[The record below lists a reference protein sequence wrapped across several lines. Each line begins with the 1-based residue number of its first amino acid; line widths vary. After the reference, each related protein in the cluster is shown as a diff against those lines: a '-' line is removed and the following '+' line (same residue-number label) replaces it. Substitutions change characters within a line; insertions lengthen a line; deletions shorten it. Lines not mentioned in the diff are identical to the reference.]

1 MKQKE
6 EKINLTRIKMK
17 NIFKLTF
24 GIITIMGLL
33 SACHDLDIPVESAL
47 TPEAY
52 PTTQAQFNSVM
63 GPIYTQLRSDFAT
76 GYWQLQSHSTDE
88 SIQPAYGGNW
98 FDGGRFMQLHTH
110 NWDKD
115 NALLNGNWNYFS
127 NLVGVSNQIIY
138 ILRTAPEGAAKRQSI
153 AEMKTMRSFAYFLM
167 MDVFGNI
174 PIDTVY
180 GSKELKSNTKR
191 EQVFSFLE
199 SELKNAIPNLS
210 KSSGSIMYGKPN
222 RYVAYALLA
231 KMYLNAE
238 VYTGTPRWNDAVA
251 ACDSVIKAG
260 GGKLYAFEPRSSY
273 LKMFYPQNG
282 PANKEFI
289 FTIPYDAATSNG
301 YMFYARYD
309 LNRNL
314 GIRYLY
320 SGSTPGTNV
329 DPIMNQT
336 TGNGLVNSKPSG
348 PRMTLPEYFAYF
360 DDAADI
366 RNQQWISGKQY
377 WANGNPI
384 MVKTTKKGYDQFY
397 TGTDGGDVYT
407 YHLELSSDIKLRQ
420 NPAVFDCGNDEIA
433 WNQGVRN
440 IKFFPDYTNT
450 INRNQNNDVPLFRYS
465 DVVLM
470 KAEAILRGATAT
482 NGQTALSLV
491 NSLRANR
498 TTSPEWTEVSLD
510 KLYAER
516 ARELAWETWRRNDMI
531 RFGKFEG
538 TWGFKTNKDTYRRIF
553 PIPTG
558 AMVVNP
564 KLTQNPGY

>member
-1 MKQKE
+1 MIQKG
-6 EKINLTRIKMK
+6 EKLIKTRIHMK
-17 NIFKLTF
+17 NILKLIF
-24 GIITIMGLL
+24 GILTVTVML

-47 TPEAY
+47 TPEVY

-76 GYWQLQSHSTDE
+76 GYWQLQSHSSDE
-88 SIQPAYGGNW
+88 SMQPAYGGNW
-98 FDGGRFMQLHTH
+98 FDGGRFMQLHMHT
-110 NWDKD
+110 WDKD
-115 NALLNGNWNYFS
+115 NALVNGNWNYLS
-127 NLVGVSNQIIY
+127 NLVGISNQIIY

-153 AEMKTMRSFAYFLM
+153 AEMKTMRSLAYFLM
-167 MDVFGNI
+167 MDLFGNV

-180 GSKELKSNTKR
+180 GSKELQPNTSR
-191 EQVFSFLE
+191 AQVFSFLE
-199 SELKNAIPNLS
+199 SELKTAIPNLS
-210 KSSGSIMYGKPN
+210 TTSGAAMYGKPN
-222 RYVAYALLA
+222 RYVAYTILA
-231 KMYLNAE
+231 KMYLNAQ
-238 VYTGTPRWNDAVA
+238 VYTGSAKWNEAIS
-251 ACDSVIKAG
+251 ACDSIIKAG
-260 GGKLYAFEPRSSY
+260 GGKLYSFEQRSTY
-273 LKMFYPQNG
+273 LNMFYPTNG

-336 TGNGLVNSKPSG
+336 TGNGLVNTKPSG

-360 DDAADI
+360 DDANDI
-366 RNQQWISGKQY
+366 RNKQWLSGKQY

-397 TGTDGGDVYT
+397 TGADGGDSYT
-407 YHLELSSDIKLRQ
+407 YHLELSPDVKLRQ

-433 WNQGVRN
+433 WNQGTRN
-440 IKFFPDYTNT
+440 IKFLPDNTNK
-450 INRNQNNDVPLFRYS
+450 INRNQNNDVPIFRYS
-465 DVVLM
+465 DVILM
-470 KAEAILRGATAT
+470 KAEAILRGGSATD
-482 NGQTALSLV
+482 GQTALSLA

-498 TTSPEWTEVSLD
+498 TTSPAWTSVTLD
-510 KLYAER
+510 NIYAER

-531 RFGKFEG
+531 RFGKFE
-538 TWGFKTNKDTYRRIF
+538 TAWGFKTNTDAYRRIF
-553 PIPTG
+553 PIPTA

-564 KLTQNPGY
+564 KLAQNPGY